1 MTRFGKVLVFINLAV
16 SLLLAGWAFSVYA
29 NRPDWVKGG
38 KASGR
43 LADRQKEIQQLQTAL
58 ATATAGRQEVRT
70 ALLAREDKLLA
81 DREWYHNQLQK
92 LRTGP
97 APKDRTPIQMLSLVK
112 GLPVPDP
119 KNQNRPRMVE
129 AKDRADQPLH
139 GMSAYDQELDTKRKE
154 LSGVLKQYDEL
165 VKRDSDLT
173 EELTGNK
180 MKGIKGLHQ
189 RLEDEK
195 AKRQGVIAE
204 LKRVKPRLV
213 NTVVEGQLI
222 LNRQKQLE
230 SRIDELKKGGVG
242 VAAAGAE

>member
-1 MTRFGKVLVFINLAV
+1 M
-16 SLLLAGWAFSVYA
+16 
-29 NRPDWVKGG
+29 
-38 KASGR
+38 
-43 LADRQKEIQQLQTAL
+43 QQLQTAL
-58 ATATAGRQEVRT
+58 TTATAGRQGART
-70 ALLAREDKLLA
+70 ALLFQENNLLA

-97 APKDRTPIQMLSLVK
+97 APKDRTPIRTLALEK
-112 GLPVPDP
+112 GLPVRDP
-119 KNQNRPRMVE
+119 KNQNRPRFDK
-129 AKDRADQPLH
+129 APATDRAGQLLR
-139 GMSAYDQELDTKRKE
+139 GMSAYDQELDTERKE
-154 LSGVLKQYDEL
+154 LSRILKKYDEQ
-165 VKRDSDLT
+165 VKKDSDLT

-204 LKRVKPRLV
+204 LKQVKPRLV

-242 VAAAGAE
+242 VAAARAE

>member
-1 MTRFGKVLVFINLAV
+1 
-16 SLLLAGWAFSVYA
+16 
-29 NRPDWVKGG
+29 
-38 KASGR
+38 
-43 LADRQKEIQQLQTAL
+43 
-58 ATATAGRQEVRT
+58 
-70 ALLAREDKLLA
+70 
-81 DREWYHNQLQK
+81 
-92 LRTGP
+92 
-97 APKDRTPIQMLSLVK
+97 
-112 GLPVPDP
+112 
-119 KNQNRPRMVE
+119 
-129 AKDRADQPLH
+129 
-139 GMSAYDQELDTKRKE
+139 
-154 LSGVLKQYDEL
+154 
-165 VKRDSDLT
+165 
-173 EELTGNK
+173 